1 MSVAAGGYRDG
12 TAWAAGPDRVYGLL
26 ADAAMGLLPGDLSGV
41 LALDAGAGTG
51 AVARALRR
59 RGARTVSSDLSPA
72 MLAAGPAPAFAAD
85 IRSLP
90 LGDGTIDLA
99 VAAMVLSHLTD
110 PGAALA
116 ELVRVTRPGG
126 TVLATAFPAGPGHPV
141 AVAANRALA
150 AQGFRAPDWYT
161 EMKTIG
167 EARVGTA
174 AALHA
179 LATSVGLVGIR
190 VERLAVDLGP
200 LDAPALVGWRLGLAH
215 VAPYLAGLD
224 PHRRERL
231 TVAVAEALETNRPV
245 EPLAL
250 LVLLAR
256 R

>member
-1 MSVAAGGYRDG
+1 MSVAAGGYLDG

-174 AALHA
+174 GAARA
-179 LATSVGLVGIR
+179 GNVRRPGRDTGREAGRGPRSAGRTGVGRLATR
-190 VERLAVDLGP
+190 PGP
-200 LDAPALVGWRLGLAH
+200 RCPVPGR
-215 VAPYLAGLD
+215 P
-224 PHRRERL
+224 
-231 TVAVAEALETNRPV
+231 RPV
-245 EPLAL
+245 PAGTG
-250 LVLLAR
+250 
-256 R
+256 